1 MNFVAKQI
9 ARGLHRGL
17 PYFIVSRR
25 AQGTVQFADVGALQF
40 PGAKDV
46 L

>member
-9 ARGLHRGL
+9 ARGFHRGL
-17 PYFIVSRR
+17 PYFIVLRL
-25 AQGTVQFADVGALQF
+25 AQGAVQAADVGALQF
-40 PGAKDV
+40 PGAKDA